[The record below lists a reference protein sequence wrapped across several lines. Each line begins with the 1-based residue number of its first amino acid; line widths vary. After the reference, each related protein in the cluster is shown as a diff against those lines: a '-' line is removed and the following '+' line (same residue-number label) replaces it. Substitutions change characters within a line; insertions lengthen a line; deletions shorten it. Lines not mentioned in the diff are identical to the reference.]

1 MHEENIDSK
10 SSDFVK
16 TPEFLIKKMIVLNPL
31 TKDKTSFMDAVILS
45 LYSKTISKNNTR
57 PSNIRKYGDTI
68 NWEDINFPPTGA
80 DYTMLEKSNV
90 SLNVLEQDEKERFKY
105 IYKSS
110 EFNRKNKIDL
120 ILLEIKHVYL
130 KNKFAISISGI
141 FSDSNSDSE
150 SKSNQI

>member
-31 TKDKTSFMDAVILS
+31 TKDKTFMDAVILS

-90 SLNVLEQDEKERFKY
+90 SLNVLEQDEKERFQY

>member
-1 MHEENIDSK
+1 MLLYYHYILRQLVKIILDQIILEN
-10 SSDFVK
+10 
-16 TPEFLIKKMIVLNPL
+16 M
-31 TKDKTSFMDAVILS
+31 VIL
-45 LYSKTISKNNTR
+45 LY
-57 PSNIRKYGDTI
+57 GV
-68 NWEDINFPPTGA
+68 

-90 SLNVLEQDEKERFKY
+90 SLNVLEEDEKERFKY

-150 SKSNQI
+150 SKSNQIKSKSNQF